1 MKDCRGFAVCGGDK
15 RQLYAARALAKDGY
29 DVALWGL
36 QDDRMQLPTLPM
48 ESLLRQCDC
57 FLLPMPVTVDGTT
70 LFAPESS
77 LPLSLTD
84 GLAVRLAGKRV
95 FAGMASRLAQADV
108 RWKQVEVRDYGT
120 SEQFAIP
127 NGWLTA
133 EGALALAISHS
144 PKTIWKSRCLVT
156 GYGRIGR
163 VLAKL
168 LRDLGAE
175 VWVAVRNPTVFT
187 QIRCDGYHA
196 LFLEQLSAETS
207 FDFIF
212 NTIPSPIFTKRLLA
226 HLPIDC
232 TAMELASA
240 PFGFDF
246 AAAER
251 LGVSVIK
258 GSGLP
263 GRFSPQR
270 AGEITKET
278 ILTMLKE

>member
-95 FAGMASRLAQADV
+95 FAGMASRLPQADV
-108 RWKQVEVRDYGT
+108 RWKQVEVQDYGT

-127 NGWLTA
+127 NGWLPA
-133 EGALALAISHS
+133 EGALALAISPS
-144 PKTIWKSRCLVT
+144 PKTIWNSR
-156 GYGRIGR
+156 
-163 VLAKL
+163 
-168 LRDLGAE
+168 
-175 VWVAVRNPTVFT
+175 
-187 QIRCDGYHA
+187 
-196 LFLEQLSAETS
+196 
-207 FDFIF
+207 
-212 NTIPSPIFTKRLLA
+212 
-226 HLPIDC
+226 
-232 TAMELASA
+232 
-240 PFGFDF
+240 
-246 AAAER
+246 
-251 LGVSVIK
+251 
-258 GSGLP
+258 
-263 GRFSPQR
+263 
-270 AGEITKET
+270 
-278 ILTMLKE
+278 